1 MTAHDVRPS
10 LPTVASPLPTPA
22 LDHFA
27 DLSVQVGAPQEIGAV
42 PRGVRRVVPI
52 LGGTAQGRGWRAR
65 VLPAGADF
73 QLLLPDGLSELD
85 ARYTLETDAGDLVF
99 VQNHALRCGAPETMA
114 RLARGEPVDPALVYF
129 RCAPRF
135 ETSSPALAWLHR
147 RLFLGTG
154 ARHPDRVEMRFY
166 VVG

>member
-1 MTAHDVRPS
+1 
-10 LPTVASPLPTPA
+10 
-22 LDHFA
+22 
-27 DLSVQVGAPQEIGAV
+27 
-42 PRGVRRVVPI
+42 
-52 LGGTAQGRGWRAR
+52 
-65 VLPAGADF
+65 VLPGGADF

-99 VQNHALRCGAPETMA
+99 VQNHALRCGPPDVMA
-114 RLARGEPVDPALVYF
+114 RLARGEPVDASLVYF

-135 ETSSPALAWLHR
+135 ETASPALAWLHR

-154 ARHPDRVEMRFY
+154 ARHPDRVEMRFF

>member
-1 MTAHDVRPS
+1 MTAHDA
-10 LPTVASPLPTPA
+10 LPPLPTGAAPLAVPA

-27 DLSVQVGAPQEIGAV
+27 DLSVEVGTPQHVGAV
-42 PRGVRRVVPI
+42 PRGIRRLVPI
-52 LGGTAQGRGWRAR
+52 LGGTARGHGWRAR
-65 VLPAGADF
+65 VLPGGTDF

-99 VQNHALRCGAPETMA
+99 VQNHALRCGPPDVMA
-114 RLARGEPVDPALVYF
+114 RLARGEPVDASLVYF

-135 ETSSPALAWLHR
+135 ETASPALAWLHR

-154 ARHPDRVEMRFY
+154 ARHPDRVDMRFF